1 MSFRLY
7 SIESRKGGV
16 GKTTIALNLAKQLV
30 KKGPVIML
38 DFDITGTSISGPAAQ
53 SPFWEKETNVLKDR
67 NDEVLNLLG
76 YYMRTF
82 IHGKSRSVEFVTA
95 DNVQEK
101 KINVIGSDIYGVNS
115 KTIVD
120 TRMLMDDIHSYWL
133 VEFLQMIISSFESL
147 FPEQIVHVIV
157 DNSPGYVGFCE
168 ALHNY
173 MFNLGPEK
181 AKFIMVASLDFQDL
195 RACLSAS
202 AEICKNVKDRFL
214 VTKYFNSLTSK
225 NPLAKEEN
233 PANDDDELKKFFFEL
248 REDKE
253 LLATYSQ
260 PVYDETKYVSLILNK
275 VPQTYKEDSIMLS
288 FKDIVGE
295 DNFDLFNNITSE
307 KNGSPQSVIYYDD
320 AIVYQNYLIYLKS
333 QGDSNSSYWTRR
345 LKDLEEASDELE
357 IKGDDISSVNKLGLL
372 YSNLLINMNRRGYAR
387 MARQMSPRW
396 NPSYAITRLSEF
408 LSPFTRRVT
417 STVSDETNNHKE
429 LLHDW
434 INGQTNSLREYIDS
448 DYEYRQLQALIYM
461 AEEML
466 GRWDEK
472 VSQHPMEL
480 LAIYYH
486 CLATIIIDKKHEK
499 MSFYDFI
506 LNLSEAVDYSTEISV
521 NFDEKLIITED
532 YRVEVRNYRRY
543 LSLHINRFLRY
554 FTYAYVRMCDKHA
567 DFKILLS
574 ALKLYVQKETLLPF
588 SKEMIDYLNAVISYK
603 IVEHNID
610 KLTEIKNNSLVM
622 KNAQD
627 VLRDFVLKYWANGIQ
642 S

>member
-1 MSFRLY
+1 
-7 SIESRKGGV
+7 V

-30 KKGPVIML
+30 KKAPVIML

-67 NDEVLNLLG
+67 NGEVLNLLG
-76 YYMRTF
+76 YYMKNF
-82 IHGKSRSVEFVTA
+82 IHGKSRSVEFITA
-95 DNVQEK
+95 DNVQGK
-101 KINVIGSDIYGVNS
+101 QINVIGSDIYGANS
-115 KTIVD
+115 KAIVD

-168 ALHNY
+168 SLHNY

-181 AKFIMVASLDFQDL
+181 AKFIMVASLDYQDL

-214 VTKYFNSLTSK
+214 VAKYFNSLMSK
-225 NPLAKEEN
+225 NPLSKEEN

-260 PVYDETKYVSLILNK
+260 AVYDETKYISLILNK

-295 DNFDLFNNITSE
+295 DNLDLFNKITSE
-307 KNGSPQSVIYYDD
+307 SDGSPQSVIYYDD
-320 AIVYQNYLIYLKS
+320 AIVYQNYLIYLRS

-345 LKDLEEASDELE
+345 LKDLEEANEELE
-357 IKGDDISSVNKLGLL
+357 IKGDDISSINKLGLL

-396 NPSYAITRLSEF
+396 SPSYAISRLSDF
-408 LSPFTRRVT
+408 LSSLTRRVT
-417 STVSDETNNHKE
+417 SIVSDDTSSYKE
-429 LLHDW
+429 SLHDW
-434 INGQTNSLREYIDS
+434 INGQSTSLREYIES
-448 DYEYRQLQALIYM
+448 DYEYRQLQALFYM

-472 VSQHPMEL
+472 VSQQPMEL
-480 LAIYYH
+480 LAVYYH
-486 CLATIIIDKKHEK
+486 FLATIIIKKKDKK

-506 LNLSEAVDYSTEISV
+506 LNLSEAVDYSTEISI
-521 NFDEKLIITED
+521 NSNDKLIITDD
-532 YRVEVRNYRRY
+532 YIIEVRDYRRY
-543 LSLHINRFLRY
+543 LSLHFNRFLRY
-554 FTYAYVRMCDKHA
+554 FTYAYVRMCDKHV
-567 DFKILLS
+567 DFNMLLS

-603 IVEHNID
+603 INDHNID

-622 KNAQD
+622 KNAQV
-627 VLRDFVLKYWANGIQ
+627 VLRDFVLKYWD
-642 S
+642 